1 MCGGSCGKRCDS
13 ILRGEIVHENGLALW
28 LDESGVLLVECT
40 LLLAFVVVVIVIAL
54 AAFGKVSEAKV
65 HPPARRI
72 ELR

>member
-1 MCGGSCGKRCDS
+1 MVRAVDGATRVPGGG
-13 ILRGEIVHENGLALW
+13 IVNNDFLALW
-28 LDESGVLLVECT
+28 FDGPSSLLVECT
-40 LLLAFVVVVIVIAL
+40 LLLAFVVIVIVIAL

>member
-1 MCGGSCGKRCDS
+1 VQWTERLESPPGGG
-13 ILRGEIVHENGLALW
+13 GIVHNDFLALW
-28 LDESGVLLVECT
+28 LDGPGSLLVECT
-40 LLLAFVVVVIVIAL
+40 LLLAFAVVVIVVAL

>member
-1 MCGGSCGKRCDS
+1 MHDD
-13 ILRGEIVHENGLALW
+13 VLALW
-28 LDESGVLLVECT
+28 LDESGSLLMEGT
-40 LLLAFVVVVIVIAL
+40 LLLAFAVVVIVLAL